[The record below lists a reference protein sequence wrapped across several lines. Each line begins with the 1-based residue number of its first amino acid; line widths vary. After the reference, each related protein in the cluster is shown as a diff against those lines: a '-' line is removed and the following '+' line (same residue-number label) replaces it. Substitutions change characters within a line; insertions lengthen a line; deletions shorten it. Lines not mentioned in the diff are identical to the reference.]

1 MRGALWITVLSLC
14 PHLWGIHC
22 PENQPK
28 DEDALLQIE
37 HTWAKALEANDADD
51 VGCVLGDDY
60 EDADVDGALHDRGE
74 ALADIRQRRHGQNQL
89 SEMKAR
95 VFGDVGLVRGLN
107 TIRDLEGNPV
117 AQVRFTDVFA
127 YRSGRWM
134 AVAGQETRLK
144 QR

>member
-1 MRGALWITVLSLC
+1 MRCALWVAIFSLC
-14 PHLWGIHC
+14 PPGWGIHC

-28 DEDALLQIE
+28 DENALLQLE

-51 VGCVLGDDY
+51 IGCILADDY
-60 EDADVDGALHDRGE
+60 EDADVDGGLHDRGE
-74 ALADIRQRRHGQNQL
+74 ALANIRKHGQGQNQL

-95 VFGDVGLVRGLN
+95 VLGDAAMVRGLN
-107 TIRDLEGNPV
+107 TIRDPRGHPL

-127 YRSGRWM
+127 YRDGRWV

-144 QR
+144 QQ